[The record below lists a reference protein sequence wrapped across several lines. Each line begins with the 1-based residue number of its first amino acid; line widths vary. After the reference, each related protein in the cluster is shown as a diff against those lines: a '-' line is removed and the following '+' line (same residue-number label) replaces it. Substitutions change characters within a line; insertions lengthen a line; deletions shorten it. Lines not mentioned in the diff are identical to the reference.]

1 MKKDPSKIESVL
13 SEKRIKLHIFEPS
26 RRKIWTVVGK
36 EKEYWFDPDLNFCSC
51 HSFYF
56 NSIAG
61 KQECYHLKSANLAE
75 KENKV
80 ELIKFSDE
88 EFSDFINGLVSDL

>member
-56 NSIAG
+56 NSITG